1 MCQRLLRSRGCGA
14 RLRKPCSGCR
24 PVQGAPQEA
33 PRALTRNGFAQCPS
47 RRGRGQ
53 RRWRSF
59 EERALPPSN
68 LSAQYSTFD
77 FDAAAFEGK
86 GLKIEVSEIAPAF
99 GHPGGGLQVR
109 HFEPCVPPK
118 FISVTDLRDMGILS

>member
-1 MCQRLLRSRGCGA
+1 M
-14 RLRKPCSGCR
+14 
-24 PVQGAPQEA
+24 
-33 PRALTRNGFAQCPS
+33 
-47 RRGRGQ
+47 
-53 RRWRSF
+53 
-59 EERALPPSN
+59 PPSN

-86 GLKIEVSEIAPAF
+86 GLKIEVSEIAPAL

-109 HFEPCVPPK
+109 HFEPGVPPK